1 MTPTPELSNG
11 GSAPFISVVIASVNG
26 FPWIGACLD
35 ALTSQQGGITYEV
48 IVLDRCGDRVR
59 AEIKQRFPQ
68 PEVLVVPVDG
78 YPSIPK
84 LRAIGVGRARG
95 RMIAILEDHCNV
107 PPTWFESIRRAHEA
121 GHRAIGSGVE
131 NGAVE
136 RVIDWAVFFC
146 EYAKFMPPVPGGIG
160 VEIPGNCAVYDRE
173 ALALVGPEIHQEVW
187 ESFIHRRLAEQ
198 GVDFFCD
205 PEMTVSHKR
214 EFPFNY
220 FMSQR
225 YHYSRSFAGMRLEK
239 APWSRRLLYAC
250 ATPLLPPLLLWRMAT
265 TIRRKGRRQKEFVS
279 ALPFIGIFLLSWAWG
294 EWIGALRGPGDSLAR
309 VE

>member
-1 MTPTPELSNG
+1 MTPTPASPASDE
-11 GSAPFISVVIASVNG
+11 APFVSVVIASVNG
-26 FPWIGACLD
+26 FPWIGACLE
-35 ALTSQQGGITYEV
+35 ALTTQRGGNSYEV
-48 IVLDRCGDRVR
+48 IVLDRCGPGVR
-59 AEIKQRFPQ
+59 DAIRERFKQ
-68 PEVLVVPVDG
+68 PEVRVVPVEG

-84 LRAIGVGRARG
+84 LRAIGMGQARG

-107 PPTWFESIRRAHEA
+107 PSTWFESIRRAHEA

-131 NGAVE
+131 NGAVD

-146 EYAKFMPPVPGGIG
+146 EYAKFMPPVPAGTG

-187 ESFIHRRLAEQ
+187 ECFIHRRLAEQ
-198 GVDFFCD
+198 GVAFYCD

-214 EFPFNY
+214 EFPFRY

-239 APWSRRLLYAC
+239 ARLHRKLAYAC

-265 TIRRKGRRQKEFVS
+265 TIRRKGRRQKEFAS

-294 EWIGALRGPGDSLAR
+294 EWIGALCGPGDSLAR